1 MVGICRQ
8 RKYYRVA
15 YYKINL
21 KSEANKFFSRRTRWR
36 KIICRAKKQMLTHT
50 DLKKGTQ
57 FILDGQP
64 WEVLSAEAMKMAQ
77 RRPVIQSKIKN
88 LIDGKVQERNFQQG
102 DMFDEA
108 DLQKKD
114 IKFLFQ
120 NKGEYWFCE
129 IKDPSKRFSF
139 TEEQIGTQAKYL
151 RANEIVTGIVFD
163 EKIINF
169 KLPIKVELK
178 IKESAPGVK
187 GDRAQGGTKEAVL
200 ESGAVIQVPLFVEQ
214 GDMIE
219 VNTET
224 GEYVRRV

>member
-1 MVGICRQ
+1 
-8 RKYYRVA
+8 
-15 YYKINL
+15 
-21 KSEANKFFSRRTRWR
+21 
-36 KIICRAKKQMLTHT
+36 MLTHT

-120 NKGEYWFCE
+120 NKGQYWFCE
-129 IKDPSKRFSF
+129 PKNPSKRFFF

-151 RANEIVTGIVFD
+151 KSNEIVTGIVFD

-169 KLPIKVELK
+169 KLPIKVSLK
-178 IKESAPGVK
+178 VKESAPGIK
-187 GDRAQGGTKEAVL
+187 GDRAQGGTKEAIL
-200 ESGAVIQVPLFVEQ
+200 ESGAAIQVPLFIEQ
-214 GDMIE
+214 GETIE
-219 VNTET
+219 INTET

>member
-1 MVGICRQ
+1 
-8 RKYYRVA
+8 
-15 YYKINL
+15 
-21 KSEANKFFSRRTRWR
+21 
-36 KIICRAKKQMLTHT
+36 MLSHT

-114 IKFLFQ
+114 IKFLYQ

-178 IKESAPGVK
+178 VKESAPGVK

-214 GDMIE
+214 GDVIE

-224 GEYVRRV
+224 EEYVRRV